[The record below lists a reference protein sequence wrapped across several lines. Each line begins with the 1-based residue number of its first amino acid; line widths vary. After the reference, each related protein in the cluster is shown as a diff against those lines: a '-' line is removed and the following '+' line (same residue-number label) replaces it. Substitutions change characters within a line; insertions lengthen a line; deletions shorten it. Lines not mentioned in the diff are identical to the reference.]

1 MQFRKVGKKRGEK
14 QPGKQENGKL
24 SPPCC
29 TIHWIRLDKTRE
41 VKYLDTAENYIKLD
55 LVGSTVLY
63 EVIIKLCIGSIG
75 SNGWYL
81 VAQGAV

>member
-1 MQFRKVGKKRGEK
+1 M
-14 QPGKQENGKL
+14 
-24 SPPCC
+24 
-29 TIHWIRLDKTRE
+29 
-41 VKYLDTAENYIKLD
+41 KYLDTAENYIKLD

>member
-1 MQFRKVGKKRGEK
+1 MQFRKVGKKRG
-14 QPGKQENGKL
+14 GKTTWKTENYHPL
-24 SPPCC
+24 
-29 TIHWIRLDKTRE
+29 IRLDKTRE